1 MTLTVGTLDPTELA
15 GIARSAVSCP
25 ATASMVAE
33 GVEHLLDSDGLS
45 LSERDGV
52 PTFWC
57 HRDAPVAVAARES
70 RSALLRVTSGVA
82 GSDDAGRPTEG
93 ASVVIAGRLTEE
105 EVPGAC
111 CADARVV
118 TLTPSLVV
126 VLEPAEDGSTTRRT
140 VPLDLY
146 TDHAHRLNEG
156 YLRRATHHANECHA
170 GELVTSLALAT
181 GAPRSELIAASL
193 AHLTPAGVEVCW
205 IDLDGAHTRTVWFS
219 RTARTPSELSN
230 LLRRELHAG
239 LI

>member
-57 HRDAPVAVAARES
+57 HGDAPVAVAARER
-70 RSALLRVTSGVA
+70 RSALLRVTSGV
-82 GSDDAGRPTEG
+82 SDDPGTG

-105 EVPGAC
+105 TVPGAC

-126 VLEPAEDGSTTRRT
+126 VLEPAEDGSTARRT
-140 VPLDLY
+140 VPLELY
-146 TDHAHRLNEG
+146 NDSTHRLNEG

-219 RTARTPSELSN
+219 RTARTPAELSN

>member
-15 GIARSAVSCP
+15 GLARSAVSCP
-25 ATASMVAE
+25 SAASMVAE

-45 LSERDGV
+45 LAERDGV

-57 HRDAPVAVAARES
+57 HREAPVALAARER
-70 RSALLRVTSGVA
+70 RSALLRVTGPASEDGGDGV
-82 GSDDAGRPTEG
+82 
-93 ASVVIAGRLTEE
+93 SVVIAGRLAEE
-105 EVPGAC
+105 EVPGSC
-111 CADARVV
+111 CPDARVV

-140 VPLDLY
+140 VPLELY
-146 TDHAHRLNEG
+146 TDAAHRLNEG

-219 RTARTPSELSN
+219 RTARTPAELSN